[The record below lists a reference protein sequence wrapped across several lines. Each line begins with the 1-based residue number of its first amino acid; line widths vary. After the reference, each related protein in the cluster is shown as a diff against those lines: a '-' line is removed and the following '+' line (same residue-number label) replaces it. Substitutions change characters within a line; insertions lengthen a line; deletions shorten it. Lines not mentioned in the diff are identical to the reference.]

1 MCTEDNWDVQ
11 QSKAVA
17 HPTRRRPSVP
27 ENEVGNI
34 GGGPNLTW
42 MTPILAY
49 IKDGLLSDGKNE
61 ARRMRYKASR
71 YVPHGSP
78 HIPYESLALLHVG
91 NRFDWR
97 DAQNK
102 GGGVKYAVI
111 AVDYFMKWAEAEPL
125 ATITAKK
132 LKEYVHRAIVC
143 RYGIPYKLVSDQG
156 KQFDIKEIREFCE
169 QLWIQKS
176 FSAVSHPKSNGQ
188 IEAVNKIIKHTLKV
202 KLAEKK

>member
-1 MCTEDNWDVQ
+1 MARLRRTACKSVPGGPYHVVGFQMPDQ
-11 QSKAVA
+11 
-17 HPTRRRPSVP
+17 RRPSVP

-42 MTPILAY
+42 MTPIFAY

-71 YVPHGSP
+71 YV
-78 HIPYESLALLHVG
+78 
-91 NRFDWR
+91 
-97 DAQNK
+97 
-102 GGGVKYAVI
+102 
-111 AVDYFMKWAEAEPL
+111 WAEAEPL

-188 IEAVNKIIKHTLKV
+188 IEVVNKIIKHTLKV